1 MAEPLL
7 SVALLFDDAD
17 LGGHLREA
25 LMERGV
31 QIAHEGP
38 LAAIDADELRRIDPD
53 VLVVNLDE
61 NDDDAF
67 DHLYSMIE
75 GERPRLVVN
84 DAQASRMLAGWDR
97 ARWAR
102 HLAVKVLARGDVDPP
117 RPAGAV
123 DLAPVAPVAPPPSA
137 ADVDAGVAAAAPA
150 PAVADTPAPEPV
162 PDVAAPGVA
171 ALADLPE
178 EPVHDLD
185 DVEQLLAT
193 PIDLEAELAALLAAE
208 PLPLD
213 AEEPPAAPI
222 HELPLNDGDFSTPM
236 ADVAPTPTPAV
247 APPPLPDTSGLELV
261 MPDAPD
267 GAAPAPAAAPSP
279 APVAAPD
286 WGLVDDTAL
295 SAAPIS
301 PASESFAVQKLSAAD
316 FLAPDVE
323 PVAPDIE
330 PKLTL
335 ELVSLEEAVAPQEWV
350 PHEMLLDDLG
360 SMPRHVVLV
369 GAAADG
375 IPAVGDFLAG
385 IPAGSSLTL
394 LIIVH
399 FGAQSAED
407 VLDHFAAQAKL
418 PIRLAADGDHARA
431 GEALLAPAGSVVQV
445 RRDGSIE
452 LRATEGAVVPVPP
465 IDAAFSMAANAFG
478 RDAVGIVFAGAS
490 TDAVAGAQAIH
501 DRGGQIW
508 VEAANG
514 EHYDD
519 MVGAIFAERLV
530 SHSGTPRELAAH
542 LIEVYP

>member
-1 MAEPLL
+1 MTEPLL
-7 SVALLFDDAD
+7 SVALLFDDSE

-25 LMERGV
+25 LTERGV
-31 QIAHEGP
+31 RIAHEGP
-38 LAAIDADELRRIDPD
+38 LAAIDGDELRRIDPD

-102 HLAVKVLARGDVDPP
+102 HLAVKVLASGDVDPP
-117 RPAGAV
+117 RPAGAI
-123 DLAPVAPVAPPPSA
+123 DLAPVVPPPA
-137 ADVDAGVAAAAPA
+137 ASDVDAGAAAAADTVAPLAPDVDA
-150 PAVADTPAPEPV
+150 PAI
-162 PDVAAPGVA
+162 A

-185 DVEQLLAT
+185 EVEQLLAT

-208 PLPLD
+208 PLPLE
-213 AEEPPAAPI
+213 AEEPPAEPI
-222 HELPLNDGDFSTPM
+222 HELPLNDGDFSTLL
-236 ADVAPTPTPAV
+236 ADIAPAPAAAV

-261 MPDAPD
+261 LPDAPD
-267 GAAPAPAAAPSP
+267 GAAPSPAAATP
-279 APVAAPD
+279 APVAPPD

-301 PASESFAVQKLSAAD
+301 PASETFAVEKLSAAD

-323 PVAPDIE
+323 PVAPDLE

-375 IPAVGDFLAG
+375 IPAVGEFLAG
-385 IPAGSSLTL
+385 IPADSSLTL
-394 LIIVH
+394 LMIVH
-399 FGAQSAED
+399 FGAQGAED
-407 VLDHFAAQAKL
+407 VLDHFTAQAKL
-418 PIRLAADGDHARA
+418 PIRLATDGDHARA
-431 GEALLAPAGSVVQV
+431 GEALLAPADSVVQI

-519 MVGAIFAERLV
+519 MVGALFAERLV